1 MVTVTLTLLNCSG
14 KKKKA
19 GGKTPKR
26 QREPPSKPST
36 RRKTS
41 CRARKPSLLDLD
53 HTQNATEGT
62 VDRAMTGIEP
72 DEDSFRHR
80 VPRDISVKNAKEI
93 RRQGMVPED
102 LTGAGT
108 TEGMTTTN
116 FDDTLA

>member
-1 MVTVTLTLLNCSG
+1 
-14 KKKKA
+14 
-19 GGKTPKR
+19 
-26 QREPPSKPST
+26 
-36 RRKTS
+36 
-41 CRARKPSLLDLD
+41 
-53 HTQNATEGT
+53 
-62 VDRAMTGIEP
+62 MTGIEP

-80 VPRDISVKNAKEI
+80 VPRDISVKNAKDVGIAFDYFRTIEMLSSLLPTKLLQI